1 MILMKENNS
10 KFLNFIFQEADG
22 DENVPKNR
30 KIVTVK
36 RKGGRRVDYTQGADL
51 EPPEEE
57 TPDTSAEEPEAE
69 TDTADNGPT
78 MDDTDYTDAGNDAPE
93 DTGTDSEPAE
103 GDASPNDNSDGEVS
117 DDMNIDEPT
126 MDDTDYSDDSDSGDN
141 SSEDMGSDEPTM
153 DDTDYTDDSDGGDD
167 ATDSSSD
174 DSSSDDSGDSGSQAS
189 PDEQARKYSLYRK
202 FMKLNNL
209 LESNTEVLSNAMFDD
224 SEVNQKIKSVTSKLK
239 ETNRLLSEYMVVR
252 FQTASYIQ
260 SMLFY
265 QRVLAIININFNILQ
280 DLKKQI
286 NKNNNT

>member
-57 TPDTSAEEPEAE
+57 TSDTSAEEPETE
-69 TDTADNGPT
+69 TDTADNG
-78 MDDTDYTDAGNDAPE
+78 
-93 DTGTDSEPAE
+93 
-103 GDASPNDNSDGEVS
+103 
-117 DDMNIDEPT
+117 
-126 MDDTDYSDDSDSGDN
+126 
-141 SSEDMGSDEPTM
+141 PTM

-189 PDEQARKYSLYRK
+189 ADEQARKYSLYRK

>member
-57 TPDTSAEEPEAE
+57 TPETSAEEPEAE
-69 TDTADNGPT
+69 TDTADNGSS

-103 GDASPNDNSDGEVS
+103 GDASP

-126 MDDTDYSDDSDSGDN
+126 MDDTDYSDDSDSGDDG
-141 SSEDMGSDEPTM
+141 SEDMGSDGPTM
-153 DDTDYTDDSDGGDD
+153 DDTDYTDNSDGGDD
-167 ATDSSSD
+167 AADSSSD